1 MTNLNPE
8 YRRAM
13 IAKIKIAQKD
23 LAMDD
28 AAYRALLTRVTG
40 KNSAAVLDKGE
51 LEAVIREMQR
61 LGFRPVNQQGTR
73 PRVSDGKKRTLAKIS
88 AILRE
93 LWQGKLTQGQALK
106 RLRIEMLGLKQA
118 QFAKLVGISLP
129 SLSNLENDR
138 AVSIELINKA
148 FKPFGLQ
155 ANLVPMQFD
164 DMETLFQAA

>member
-1 MTNLNPE
+1 MTTPKLPAPKP
-8 YRRAM
+8 RATKNKT
-13 IAKIKIAQKD
+13 ILSAQQ
-23 LAMDD
+23 
-28 AAYRALLTRVTG
+28 R
-40 KNSAAVLDKGE
+40 SA
-51 LEAVIREMQR
+51 
-61 LGFRPVNQQGTR
+61 FRNQ
-73 PRVSDGKKRTLAKIS
+73 
-88 AILRE
+88 ILRE